1 MRSLLVLLLAL
12 VIVSPSAF
20 AQKGHSKKLAKMCRQ
35 ENPKASKAELKKC
48 IKEKAK
54 AAKAG

>member
-1 MRSLLVLLLAL
+1 MRSLLVLMLAL

-20 AQKGHSKKLAKMCRQ
+20 AQKGQGKKLAKMCRE
-35 ENPKASKAELKKC
+35 ENPNASKAELKKC
-48 IKEKAK
+48 VKAKAK